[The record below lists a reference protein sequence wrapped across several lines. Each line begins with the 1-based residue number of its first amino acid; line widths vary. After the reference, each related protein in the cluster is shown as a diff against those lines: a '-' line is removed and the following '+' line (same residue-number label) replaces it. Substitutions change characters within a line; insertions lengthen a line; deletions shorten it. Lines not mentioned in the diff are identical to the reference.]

1 MNFTEEQ
8 LNGNL
13 YDLIFS
19 ENKCNA
25 SCLADRFDLDGNVKR
40 ELRDRFWPIIELNDY
55 SNKELLSFISL
66 KKERFELANDYFDL
80 DIFLS
85 EPNLNLDYLKYECC
99 EYYRLR
105 PKLWDTINNTYF
117 YEFTTAIDVNENT
130 LLISSLNPNQLKYYF
145 KKCLDFIESL
155 KSNSLFKSKS
165 KKVITKGFKA
175 FHHTRDYKSLKQLR
189 KDLINGNLIHPNTK
203 QKVFDNVF
211 SEQDF
216 ENKINWIGCRN
227 QLNFFI
233 NQLKVDGFIQD
244 KVIWIKSAHI
254 FLVGNEPVTNI
265 QLKGSNQIGDDLSD
279 PIIKIIN
286 SLIEL
291 RDNN

>member
-55 SNKELLSFISL
+55 SNKELLSFISF

-85 EPNLNLDYLKYECC
+85 EPNLNLDYLKYECS

-105 PKLWDTINNTYF
+105 PKLWDTIDNTYF

-155 KSNSLFKSKS
+155 KSDTLFKSKS
-165 KKVITKGFKA
+165 KKVITKGFKC
-175 FHHTRDYKSLKQLR
+175 FNKTRDNAKLKSLLASFTEY
-189 KDLINGNLIHPNTK
+189 DLLDGSTKLSDFSAVFCAEEIKSPLVWISTQANLIYMIK
-203 QKVFDNVF
+203 SLCDKKVVLKND
-211 SEQDF
+211 SDKKW
-216 ENKINWIGCRN
+216 KIT
-227 QLNFFI
+227 
-233 NQLKVDGFIQD
+233 VESFIQKD
-244 KVIWIKSAHI
+244 GKKFDSTV
-254 FLVGNEPVTNI
+254 
-265 QLKGSNQIGDDLSD
+265 LKGNSSKPNPKGSSIIDK
-279 PIIKIIN
+279 IIKN
-286 SLIEL
+286 KF
-291 RDNN
+291 